1 MLEMV
6 GKPAAVFYARSEIAM
21 AGLKGNEL
29 SGDYPVIG
37 QLAAEL
43 LEAERA

>member
-1 MLEMV
+1 
-6 GKPAAVFYARSEIAM
+6 M